1 MENNFPELLVECKD
15 LRNGETFPQK
25 YTRKYG
31 FSPEFTFKNLLQNG
45 KTIVII
51 FDDLDQPMNHWMIWN
66 IPIINIIPENIPD
79 DKILPKLGNAKQKSR
94 YKGPNPP
101 KGVKHKYQFNIYVL
115 NCELEIKN
123 NSKELEL
130 VEAMEGHIIQYGFIN
145 GYFE

>member
-1 MENNFPELLVECKD
+1 MNNYPELIVNCKD
-15 LRNGETFPQK
+15 LQNEGMFPQK

-31 FSPEFTFKNLLQNG
+31 FSPEFTFENLFQYG

-66 IPIINIIPENIPD
+66 IQIMNVIPENIPD
-79 DKILPKLGNAKQKSR
+79 EKILPNLGNAKQKSR

-101 KGVKHKYQFNIYVL
+101 KGVKHKYQFNVYVL
-115 NCELEIKN
+115 DCELNIKN
-123 NSKELEL
+123 NSKKIELI
-130 VEAMEGHIIQYGFIN
+130 EAMQSHIIQYGFIN